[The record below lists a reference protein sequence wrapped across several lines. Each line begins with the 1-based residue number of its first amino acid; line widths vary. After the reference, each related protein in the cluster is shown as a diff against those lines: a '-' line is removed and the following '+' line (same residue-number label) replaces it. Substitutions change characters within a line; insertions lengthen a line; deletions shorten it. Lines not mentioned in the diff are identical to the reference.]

1 VRLLEEAVT
10 LQSGKKPVWFM
21 TGNLDKFREAKSILD
36 TQGVQIRQL
45 KRAKV
50 EIQDSSLERIAI
62 HAIKTASVDHRGLL
76 LVEDSGLFIDALR
89 GFPGPF
95 SSYVYET
102 IGLKG
107 ILGLMEGRNRTAYF
121 QTSIAVGSA
130 SLRPRT
136 FTGIVRGSISQEI
149 AGSAGF
155 GYDPI
160 FILKGFRETF
170 GQSTAEFK
178 NENSHRARAFL
189 KFAKWYRG
197 SNTDRDGIRTHKR
210 PKITP
215 KSL

>member
-1 VRLLEEAVT
+1 
-10 LQSGKKPVWFM
+10 LQFDKKPVWFM
-21 TGNLDKFREAKSILD
+21 TKNTDKFREARSILGN
-36 TQGVQIRQL
+36 QGIEIRQL
-45 KRAKV
+45 ARAKV
-50 EIQDSSLERIAI
+50 EIQDSSLEKIAR
-62 HAIKTASVDHRGLL
+62 HAIKTASVDHPGLL

-95 SSYVYET
+95 SSYIYKT

-107 ILGLMEGRNRTAYF
+107 ILGLMEGRRRTAYF

-136 FTGIVRGSISQEI
+136 FTGIVRGSISRRI
-149 AGSAGF
+149 IGSAGF

-160 FILKGFRETF
+160 FITAGFKETF
-170 GQSTAEFK
+170 GQTDAEFK
-178 NENSHRARAFL
+178 NKNSHRARAFL
-189 KFAKWYRG
+189 KFANWYRG
-197 SNTDRDGIRTHKR
+197 SGTDRDRIRTHKR